1 MAKYS
6 IYFKASA
13 EKDLD
18 KLDKIIGDRIEAKID
33 SLESNPYPAG
43 FKKLRGESSIRIR
56 VGDYRIIY
64 EMNEQSK
71 SLTIFKIGHRR
82 EVYRK

>member
-1 MAKYS
+1 MAKYT

-18 KLDKIIGDRIEAKID
+18 KLDKIIGDRVEAKID
-33 SLESNPYPAG
+33 LLESNPYPTG
-43 FKKLRGESSIRIR
+43 FKKLKGESSIRIR

-64 EMNEQSK
+64 EVDEQSK
-71 SLTIFKIGHRR
+71 SVIIFKIGHRR

>member
-1 MAKYS
+1 MAKYT

-18 KLDKIIGDRIEAKID
+18 KLDKVIGDKIEAKID
-33 SLESNPYPAG
+33 SLESNAYPLG
-43 FKKLRGESSIRIR
+43 SKKLKGESSCRIRI
-56 VGDYRIIY
+56 GDYRIIY
-64 EMNEQSK
+64 EVDDTNK
-71 SLTIFKIGHRR
+71 TIIIFKIGHRR

>member
-1 MAKYS
+1 MAKYT

-18 KLDKIIGDRIEAKID
+18 KLDELIGDRIEAKID
-33 SLESNPYPAG
+33 LLESNPHPLG
-43 FKKLRGESSIRIR
+43 SKKLKGESSCRIR

-64 EMNEQSK
+64 EIDETNK
-71 SLTIFKIGHRR
+71 TIIIFKIGHRR